1 MYPIQ
6 CHAGFSMP
14 LKAGKFEI
22 TGFCVTVNDPT
33 ANSQFAIVDD
43 PIIDQSTGFGNFLGS
58 IDDRDNIL
66 VNIKGLAN
74 IDTSLNYE
82 FAEPVKTRYG
92 VSIYGSNLKA
102 GSVCVYRR

>member
-22 TGFCVTVNDPT
+22 TGFCATVNDPT

-43 PIIDQSTGFGNFLGS
+43 PTINQSSGFGKLLES
-58 IDDRDNIL
+58 IDDQENVLINL
-66 VNIKGLAN
+66 KGLAS
-74 IDTSLNYE
+74 IDTSLSYE
-82 FAEPVKTRYG
+82 FAEPVKTRFG
-92 VSIYGSNLKA
+92 VSIYSSNLKA
-102 GSVCVYRR
+102 GSICIYRR